1 MNILI
6 STFLAIIVVGL
17 ISGPITLIYLAGKSI
32 EDNRPAPS
40 KQWEREWEAIE
51 ENLHK

>member
-17 ISGPITLIYLAGKSI
+17 ISGPITLIYLAG
-32 EDNRPAPS
+32 RPAPS

-51 ENLHK
+51 ENLRK

>member
-6 STFLAIIVVGL
+6 GTFLAVLVVGL

-32 EDNRPAPS
+32 EDRPAPS
-40 KQWEREWEAIE
+40 EQWEREWEAIE
-51 ENLHK
+51 ENLRK

>member
-6 STFLAIIVVGL
+6 GTFLAVLVVGL

-32 EDNRPAPS
+32 EDNRPTPS
-40 KQWEREWEAIE
+40 ERWEREWETLE
-51 ENLHK
+51 ENLRK